1 MDTMEEQTPSERP
14 VRPGAVLDDMLPLW
28 MKIALSAL
36 FSFSAI
42 IGIWRHGLKNWDW
55 FMSVVFLGI
64 VFFLGHVTEPL
75 GRNLRWPL
83 RVVFL
88 LWVIACSALF
98 VHFWGWV
105 PALALAGLSLLS
117 PSKEKGV
124 SWKAYLQKPQ
134 NVIFVLLF
142 LILIIWFARD
152 TGGWVPTACVVATFL
167 LLEGYSSTRRSLG
180 DNLRR
185 RSVAAVA
192 AIAIFAAIW
201 AWLHLSFE
209 NVVGLVIVIVLV
221 SSDIYLHT
229 EEDSPLHA
237 SQSRS

>member
-1 MDTMEEQTPSERP
+1 
-14 VRPGAVLDDMLPLW
+14 
-28 MKIALSAL
+28 MKIALGAL

-55 FMSVVFLGI
+55 LTLSVPVLGI
-64 VFFLGHVTEPL
+64 IFFPVRVAEPP

-83 RVVFL
+83 RVGFV
-88 LWVIACSALF
+88 LWIIACSAWF

-105 PALALAGLSLLS
+105 PALAFAGISLVS
-117 PSKEKGV
+117 PSKEKLV

-134 NVIFVLLF
+134 NVIVALLT

-152 TGGWVPTACVVATFL
+152 IGGWVPTACVVATLL
-167 LLEGYSSTRRSLG
+167 LLESYTTTRRSLR

-185 RSVAAVA
+185 RSLRAVA
-192 AIAIFAAIW
+192 AIGTFAAIW
-201 AWLHLSFE
+201 ACSHPSFG
-209 NVVGLVIVIVLV
+209 NVAGLVIVIVLV

-229 EEDSPLHA
+229 EEEPPLHA